1 MTMRRGRPVEEEA
14 ADERGRRGR
23 VEFRR
28 GADLVHVPG
37 VGLVPVRNRPVRAIR
52 SIHRARVAVGTA
64 PGRVPSNEPY
74 PATVAECLVDGK
86 KYKPAALAALR
97 AFRAAKPF
105 RGSVARR
112 RKLFEQL
119 HAALC
124 AAYDL
129 TTSIRFE
136 VARDGDVEFSGS
148 SSYVWPINR
157 ITIRGRLSVLTY
169 LHEFG
174 HALGYG
180 ERGACI
186 WSINLFRR
194 MFPRSFAALRPVG
207 HTLRRGV

>member
-1 MTMRRGRPVEEEA
+1 MVFRQC
-14 ADERGRRGR
+14 ERL
-23 VEFRR
+23 FY
-28 GADLVHVPG
+28 APG
-37 VGLVPVRNRPVRAIR
+37 VGLVPVPAQ
-52 SIHRARVAVGTA
+52 
-64 PGRVPSNEPY
+64 GRVPTNEPY

-86 KYKPAALAALR
+86 KYKPAALAAMR

-112 RKLFEQL
+112 KKLFQTL

-124 AAYDL
+124 AAYGL
-129 TTSIRFE
+129 STAVRFE
-136 VARDGDVEFSGS
+136 VDCRGVAESDDSAYSARL
-148 SSYVWPINR
+148 NR
-157 ITIRGRLSVLTY
+157 ITLRGRLSVLTY

-194 MFPRSFAALRPVG
+194 MFPQSYSRLVAVG
-207 HTLRRGV
+207 HTLRRA